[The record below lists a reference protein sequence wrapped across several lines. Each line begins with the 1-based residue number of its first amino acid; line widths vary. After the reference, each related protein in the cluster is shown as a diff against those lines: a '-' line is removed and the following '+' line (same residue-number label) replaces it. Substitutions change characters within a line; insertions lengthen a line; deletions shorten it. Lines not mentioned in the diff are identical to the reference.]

1 MVLPSSS
8 AKNRLALRFA
18 IMICGVMFLLYDFF
32 KISLKKLWQIM
43 IYPFQQNVN
52 EIQKICGER
61 EYDKY

>member
-1 MVLPSSS
+1 MVLPSSG
-8 AKNRLALRFA
+8 AKNRLALCFA

>member
-8 AKNRLALRFA
+8 AKNRLVLGCA

-32 KISLKKLWQIM
+32 KISFKKLWQIM
-43 IYPFQQNVN
+43 IQPFQQNVN
-52 EIQKICGER
+52 KIQKICGER